1 MKILILETAF
11 STSGIH
17 RKISN
22 IVKKFDTTNEKNRS
36 VHYVVYYSNFLNL

>member
-22 IVKKFDTTNEKNRS
+22 IVKSLILQMKKIEAYFILFPS
-36 VHYVVYYSNFLNL
+36 QIF

>member
-1 MKILILETAF
+1 MKIFILEAVF

-17 RKISN
+17 RKIFN

-36 VHYVVYYSNFLNL
+36 VHILSTTQIF